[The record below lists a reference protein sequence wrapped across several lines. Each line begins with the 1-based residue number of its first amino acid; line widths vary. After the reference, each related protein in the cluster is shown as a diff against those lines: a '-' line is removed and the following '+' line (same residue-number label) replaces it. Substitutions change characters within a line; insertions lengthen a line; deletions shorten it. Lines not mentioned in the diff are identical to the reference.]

1 VSETPL
7 QPYFDDSLPAFV
19 AALMPLLDK
28 TMIEASVV
36 LRDASGRLAL
46 ITSQPLPPEQR
57 TAILTAL
64 TRQLPAYSRGE
75 RTLLDHAQ
83 PGVATILRQT
93 RPYIE
98 RVKIGDESPV
108 TVYLAEQ
115 RIVGQDWLT
124 QPAPGWQPPAP
135 MRLVFASLKGGVGRS
150 TALAVVAAEL
160 ARLGRKVLVI
170 DLDLEA
176 PGIGSMLLAPDEL
189 PQLGLLDAYVESG
202 LGGVSREFL
211 LDMTAPSRFGRG
223 KGLIDVAPAAGAR
236 TQTHPGHF
244 LAKIARAYLENTDPN
259 GAVLSFLE
267 QSQRLINEL
276 SGLKAYDAILIDARS
291 GLNETTAAAILGLGA
306 DVLLFGE
313 GTPQTIASYRYL
325 LAHLARFPRQSDDD
339 WLYRLRMV
347 HAKAPE
353 DADRQQAFRD
363 AVFGIFTEFLY
374 RDLPLLSETGEPL
387 LGEDDNALLV
397 EEFSLDARE
406 APHYAWPVLRDAN
419 YYYGDPLSD
428 PALLEPIRYERSYAA
443 LLAGVMERL
452 GADSGIQP

>member
-1 VSETPL
+1 M

-19 AALMPLLDK
+19 AALKPLLDR
-28 TMIEASVV
+28 TIIEAGVV

-46 ITSQPLPPEQR
+46 ITPEPLTPDQR
-57 TAILTAL
+57 AAAL
-64 TRQLPAYSRGE
+64 RALIQQLPAYSRGE
-75 RTLLDHAQ
+75 RSLLDRTQ

-93 RPYIE
+93 RQYTE
-98 RVKIGDESPV
+98 RVPV
-108 TVYLAEQ
+108 GNEPAVNVHLAEQ

-124 QPAPGWQPPAP
+124 QPAPGWKPPAP

-160 ARLGRKVLVI
+160 TRLGRKVLVI

-189 PQLGLLDAYVESG
+189 PRFGLLDAYVESG
-202 LGGVSREFL
+202 LGEIDREFL

-223 KGLIDVAPAAGAR
+223 KGLIDVAPAAGSR
-236 TQTHPGHF
+236 TQAYPGHF
-244 LAKIARAYLENTDPN
+244 LAKIARAYLENAGPN

-267 QSQRLINEL
+267 QSQHLITEL
-276 SGLKAYDAILIDARS
+276 SSLKGYDAILIDARS

-313 GTPQTIASYRYL
+313 NTPQTITSYRYL
-325 LAHLARFPRQSDDD
+325 LAHLARFPRHGDDD

-353 DADRQQAFRD
+353 DADRQEAFRD
-363 AVFGIFTEFLY
+363 AAFGVFKEFLY
-374 RDLPLLSETGEPL
+374 QDQPLLTDAVEPPL
-387 LGEDDNALLV
+387 DNDDNTLLV

-428 PALLEPIRYERSYAA
+428 PVLLEPIRYERSYAA
-443 LLAGVMERL
+443 LLAGIMERL
-452 GADSGIQP
+452 GADSGSQP

>member
-1 VSETPL
+1 M

-19 AALMPLLDK
+19 AALMPLLDR

-46 ITSQPLPPEQR
+46 ITPEPLTPDQR
-57 TAILTAL
+57 TAAFLAL

-75 RTLLDHAQ
+75 RSLLDHTQ

-98 RVKIGDESPV
+98 RVQVAHEPPANIR
-108 TVYLAEQ
+108 LAEQ

-124 QPAPGWQPPAP
+124 QPTPGWQPPAP

-176 PGIGSMLLAPDEL
+176 PGIGSMLLATDEL
-189 PQLGLLDAYVESG
+189 PRFGLLDAYVESG
-202 LGGVSREFL
+202 LGGVNREFL
-211 LDMTAPSRFGRG
+211 LEMTAPSPFGRG
-223 KGLIDVAPAAGAR
+223 KGLIDVAPAAGLL
-236 TQTHPGHF
+236 TQTHPSHF
-244 LAKIARAYLENTDPN
+244 LAKIARAYLENTDPS
-259 GAVLSFLE
+259 GAVLSFLQ
-267 QSQRLINEL
+267 QSQRLIAEL
-276 SGLKAYDAILIDARS
+276 SSLKAYDAILIDARS

-313 GTPQTIASYRYL
+313 GNPQTITSYRYL
-325 LAHLARFPRQSDDD
+325 LAHLARFPRQNDDD

-353 DADRQQAFRD
+353 DADRQEAFRD
-363 AVFGIFTEFLY
+363 AAFGIFREFLY
-374 RDLPLLSETGEPL
+374 RDQPLLADSGEPL
-387 LGEDDNALLV
+387 LDDDDNALLV

-419 YYYGDPLSD
+419 YYYSDPLSD
-428 PALLEPIRYERSYAA
+428 PELLEPSRYERSYAA

-452 GADSGIQP
+452 GPDSGPQP

>member
-1 VSETPL
+1 M
-7 QPYFDDSLPAFV
+7 QPYFDDSLPALV
-19 AALMPLLDK
+19 AALMPLLDR

-46 ITSQPLPPEQR
+46 ITPEPLPPDQR
-57 TAILTAL
+57 TAALLAL
-64 TRQLPAYSRGE
+64 TRLLPAYSRGE
-75 RTLLDHAQ
+75 RSLLDHTQ

-93 RPYIE
+93 RPHIE
-98 RVKIGDESPV
+98 RVQVANEPPV
-108 TVYLAEQ
+108 NVRLAEQ

-124 QPAPGWQPPAP
+124 QPAPGWRPPAP

-189 PQLGLLDAYVESG
+189 PRFGLLDAYVENG
-202 LGGVSREFL
+202 LGGVNREFL

-223 KGLIDVAPAAGAR
+223 KGLIDVAPAAGSL

-244 LAKIARAYLENTDPN
+244 LAKIARAYLENTDPS
-259 GAVLSFLE
+259 GAALGFLE
-267 QSQRLINEL
+267 QSKHLIAEL
-276 SGLKAYDAILIDARS
+276 SSLKGYDAILIDARS

-313 GTPQTIASYRYL
+313 NTPQTITSYRYL
-325 LAHLARFPRQSDDD
+325 LAHLARFPQGDDD

-353 DADRQQAFRD
+353 DADRQEAFRD
-363 AVFGIFTEFLY
+363 AAFGVFKEFLY
-374 RDLPLLSETGEPL
+374 QDQPLLTGTGEPL
-387 LGEDDNALLV
+387 LDDDDNPLLV
-397 EEFSLDARE
+397 DKFSLDARE

-428 PALLEPIRYERSYAA
+428 PVLLEPIRYERSYAA
-443 LLAGVMERL
+443 LLAGIMERL
-452 GADSGIQP
+452 GADSGSQP

>member
-1 VSETPL
+1 M
-7 QPYFDDSLPAFV
+7 QPYFDDSLSAFV
-19 AALMPLLDK
+19 AALKPLLDR
-28 TMIEASVV
+28 TIIEAGVV

-46 ITSQPLPPEQR
+46 ITPEPLTPDQR
-57 TAILTAL
+57 AAALQAL
-64 TRQLPAYSRGE
+64 TQQLPAYSRGE
-75 RTLLDHAQ
+75 RSLLDHTQ
-83 PGVATILRQT
+83 PGVATILHQT

-98 RVKIGDESPV
+98 RVPV
-108 TVYLAEQ
+108 GNEPAVNVRLAEQ

-124 QPAPGWQPPAP
+124 QPAPGWKPPAP

-189 PQLGLLDAYVESG
+189 PPFGLLDAYVESG
-202 LGGVSREFL
+202 LGEINREFL

-223 KGLIDVAPAAGAR
+223 KGLIDVAPAAGLR
-236 TQTHPGHF
+236 TQAHPGHF
-244 LAKIARAYLENTDPN
+244 LAKIARAYLENTGPN

-267 QSQRLINEL
+267 QSQHLITEL
-276 SGLKAYDAILIDARS
+276 SSLKDYDAILIDARS

-313 GTPQTIASYRYL
+313 NTPQTITSYRYL
-325 LAHLARFPRQSDDD
+325 LAHLARFPRHGDDD

-353 DADRQQAFRD
+353 DADRQEAFRD
-363 AVFGIFTEFLY
+363 AAFGVFKEFLY
-374 RDLPLLSETGEPL
+374 QDQPLLTDAGEPPL
-387 LGEDDNALLV
+387 DNDDNALLF

-428 PALLEPIRYERSYAA
+428 PVLLEPIRYERSYAA
-443 LLAGVMERL
+443 LLAGIMERL
-452 GADSGIQP
+452 GADSGSQP